1 MQQVFMFYSL
11 VLICLDFFRFCL
23 GMSGVVDPLQSVEE
37 QELQEDSLETDK
49 AHSPP
54 LLPDQTSVVLSWTFE
69 QVNHWLLHSVPAVPD
84 RLQGR
89 TPFDLLSY
97 TLR

>member
-1 MQQVFMFYSL
+1 MRQVFMFCRL
-11 VLICLDFFRFCL
+11 ALIWLRFCL

-37 QELQEDSLETDK
+37 RKLQEDSLETDK
-49 AHSPP
+49 THSPP
-54 LLPDQTSVVLSWTFE
+54 LLPDQTSVVLSWTVE

-89 TPFDLLSY
+89 TLLIY
-97 TLR
+97 